1 MAKILIIEDDQDVAR
16 LIGIR
21 LRGEGHEL
29 AFAGDA
35 VTATTAARRERPDV
49 ILLDIGLPGGDGLLV
64 LQRLRDLAQLALT
77 PVIVISGQD
86 PGSMRDAALQ
96 AGAVAYLTKPPDAA
110 ELLAEVRHALGT
122 E

>member
-21 LRGEGHEL
+21 LRGDGHEL

-49 ILLDIGLPGGDGLLV
+49 ILLDLGLPGGDGLLV
-64 LQRLRDLAQLALT
+64 LKRLRDLAQLAMT
-77 PVIVISGQD
+77 PVIVISGKD
-86 PGSMRDAALQ
+86 PGAIRDVALE
-96 AGAVAYLTKPPDAA
+96 AGAVAYLSKPLDSA
-110 ELLAEVRHALGT
+110 ELLAAVKSALGT
-122 E
+122 S